1 MAVVPAPP
9 RRPSASAGRRRAPR
23 SQAVKLP
30 AASRWALP
38 PLIRVRPGSRPT
50 GAGVQRA
57 LRNPALAL
65 APGVAKALRR
75 GQGTAAIA
83 PLADLAPSAAG
94 PLLVLRI
101 EKGAAVTQAASI
113 ERTREVVAALAD
125 LPLGERPKVL
135 LEPAPG
141 DLADASGPPPPRAGE
156 LRSLKPV
163 YMQAGMRHGIAW
175 QVLAAINTVETGL
188 GTNMSVSSAG
198 AVGWMQFM
206 PGTWRIVRRRRLG
219 RRHRRPERPVR
230 RDRVGRHLPGGGRRP
245 PRHPAGRVRVQ
256 PRLVVRRP
264 RAADRRPDALTTT
277 ARGAP

>member
-1 MAVVPAPP
+1 MAVVPAAPP
-9 RRPSASAGRRRAPR
+9 VFERPAPR
-23 SQAVKLP
+23 AAVQAVKLP

-38 PLIRVRPGSRPT
+38 PLIRVRPGSRPSSRR
-50 GAGVQRA
+50 AQRA
-57 LRNPALAL
+57 LSNPALAL

-75 GQGTAAIA
+75 GQDTAAIA

-188 GTNMSVSSAG
+188 GTNVAVSSAG
-198 AVGWMQFM
+198 AVGWMQLM
-206 PGTWRIVRRRRLG
+206 PGTWRMYG
-219 RRHRRPERPVR
+219 TDASG
-230 RDRVGRHLPGGGRRP
+230 DRIADPNDPYDAIESAAAYLEAAGGRRDI
-245 PRHPAGRVRVQ
+245 RRAVFAYNHAWWYVDRVLRI
-256 PRLVVRRP
+256 
-264 RAADRRPDALTTT
+264 AARMR
-277 ARGAP
+277 